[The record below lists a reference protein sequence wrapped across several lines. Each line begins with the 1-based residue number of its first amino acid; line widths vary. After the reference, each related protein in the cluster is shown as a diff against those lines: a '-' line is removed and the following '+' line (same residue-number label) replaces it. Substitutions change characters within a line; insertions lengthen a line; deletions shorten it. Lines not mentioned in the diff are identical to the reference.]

1 MAIITLTSDW
11 GHKDHYLSVVKATI
25 LSRMPQVTIVDVS
38 HEIPRFDLN
47 QAAFIL
53 RNSWRAFPIGTVH
66 VIGILSDASIE
77 TPHTAAEYEGHYFI
91 GADNGI
97 FSLLFDHPPTNM
109 VEIDILQDSEY
120 FTFST
125 RDVFVKAAV
134 HLASGKP
141 IENLGDEREK
151 LTPKEHFKPVVS
163 ADSIL
168 GKIIYVDNYEN
179 LYANITQELFAQV
192 GKGRAFVIEFNSS
205 RYKINKIARS
215 YSDGIECELLA
226 LFSTTGLLE
235 IALTRANASGLLG
248 IKIDD
253 TIKVQF
259 KD

>member
-53 RNSWRAFPIGTVH
+53 GNSWRAFPKGTVH
-66 VIGILSDASIE
+66 IIGLLTDASIE
-77 TPHTAAEYEGHYFI
+77 TPHTAAEYDGHFFI

-97 FSLLFDHPPTNM
+97 FSLLFDHQPTNM

-125 RDVFVKAAV
+125 RDVFVKAAI

-163 ADSIL
+163 PDSIL

-179 LYANITQELFAQV
+179 LFSNITQELFAQV
-192 GKGRAFVIEFNSS
+192 GKGRPFVIEFNSS

-235 IALTRANASGLLG
+235 VALTRANASGLLG

-253 TIKVQF
+253 TIKIQF